1 MENVGRGYSILWD
14 GQGISHERARL
25 KPSLEEVRVLAK
37 LVSGG
42 RAFHTGRAATAQV
55 LRRECLACEE

>member
-1 MENVGRGYSILWD
+1 MGRGYSILWD

-55 LRRECLACEE
+55 LRRE